1 MKTRKFALLLMFLLL
16 FAAVIPAAQG
26 ETSLTA
32 DQILDR
38 AIAELEM
45 DDSCASSDQLLDSRY
60 YRTIVHHWPDPAQE
74 SVRGESWYV
83 RFDAIDKATDSS
95 YVVALHDDGELA
107 FLDVAPSE
115 EWQKR
120 LGMVSFLDLLDRY
133 QEQYGMMPHWNQ
145 AQRMAFSMEMSK
157 GMPDTRN
164 AWRFQ
169 HAVFI
174 PVPEGAISREEACC
188 LAAQAADLPV
198 EAAFLCTCHLDGERA
213 IYKVAHNL
221 GEGWLAMVELD
232 CMTGEILLVTPYD
245 RAVHGW
251 TDCYIPQSLMEQ
263 VPPAESFLP
272 PNG

>member
-1 MKTRKFALLLMFLLL
+1 MKARFSTLLLVFLLL

-26 ETSLTA
+26 EISLTA
-32 DQILDR
+32 EQIIDL
-38 AIAELEM
+38 AIEELEM
-45 DDSCASSDQLLDSRY
+45 DDSCAASDKLLDSRY

-83 RFDAIDKATDSS
+83 RFDAIEKTTDSS
-95 YVVALHDDGELA
+95 YVVALHEDGELA

-115 EWQKR
+115 EWQKS
-120 LGMVSFLDLLDRY
+120 LGMGSFIDLLDRF
-133 QEQYGMMPHWNQ
+133 QEQYGLIPHWNQ
-145 AQRMAFSMEMSK
+145 AQLMSFSTEVSK
-157 GMPDTRN
+157 GMADTRN

-174 PVPEGAISREEACC
+174 PVPEGAISKEEARS
-188 LAAQAADLPV
+188 LAAEAADVPV
-198 EAAFLCTCHLDGERA
+198 EAAFLCTCHLDGDRA

-221 GEGWLAMVELD
+221 GDGWLSMVELD

-245 RAVHGW
+245 RAVHSW
-251 TDCYIPQSLMEQ
+251 TDCYIPQSLIEQ